1 MRCEEVRCTAGDYPG
16 SRDHG
21 LQQRRRFH
29 GGHNLNDE
37 DRALT
42 ATCSDV
48 AVYGITK
55 KAQGRTSKTR
65 VGVLGLI

>member
-42 ATCSDV
+42 ATCRDV
-48 AVYGITK
+48 AVYGIREFT
-55 KAQGRTSKTR
+55 AMNFVASSWW
-65 VGVLGLI
+65 